1 MTMSNDASTT
11 GPTPAPAATPA
22 PKPKLSFRARF
33 RVWRRRQRLNILL
46 ATLIL
51 VFAAVVMADRIFIN
65 IPSGSVGVLWLRLA
79 GGTQTGFHYNPG
91 LNIIPPWDRIFIYD
105 VRLRRLDETVQALTR
120 DGLAVDVELTVSY
133 FVDRDLVGNLHE
145 TLGPQFEDTLIRPTI
160 SSEIRNAVAEL
171 RPDDLYSIN
180 RTALE
185 QRVARLVRGVL
196 ARSHLDVG
204 GDHQLIDIQDIFI
217 RNITLPP
224 AVQASIEQKIAE
236 EQNALRFQFVLEKER
251 LESERKAIE
260 AQGIRQ
266 FQEIVSNGISDRYL
280 RWKGID
286 ATLQLSK
293 SPNAKVV
300 VIGSQNGLPLILDTS
315 DKPGAADPVP
325 ATGPTTGPRAK
336 RPASA
341 GGVLGGT
348 SVEGEAASAAWPPT
362 LPEAVDPLD
371 AVEETKPA
379 PAAKAKP
386 ADREKPGTVKPGTVK
401 PGTPAP
407 TPAAGSTPGKP

>member
-1 MTMSNDASTT
+1 MTMSTEPAT
-11 GPTPAPAATPA
+11 PTIQQPA
-22 PKPKLSFRARF
+22 PKPAKPGLRVRF
-33 RVWRRRQRLNILL
+33 RIWRQRQRLNILL
-46 ATLIL
+46 ITLIL
-51 VFAAVVMADRIFIN
+51 AFACVVLADRIFVN

-91 LNIIPPWDRIFIYD
+91 LKIIPPWDQIFIYD

-204 GDHQLIDIQDIFI
+204 SDHQLIDIQDIFI

-224 AVQASIEQKIAE
+224 AVRASIEQKIAE

-286 ATLQLSK
+286 ATLQLAR

-300 VIGSQNGLPLILDTS
+300 VIGAQNGLPLILDTT
-315 DKPGAADPVP
+315 DKSVTDK
-325 ATGPTTGPRAK
+325 TGPDLAPAVGPRAK
-336 RPASA
+336 RPVTLPV
-341 GGVLGGT
+341 GGQD
-348 SVEGEAASAAWPPT
+348 GEAMSSAWPPP

-371 AVEETKPA
+371 AMDEAKPA

-386 ADREKPGTVKPGTVK
+386 PEGVKPGTVAPGDVK
-401 PGTPAP
+401 PVPGP
-407 TPAAGSTPGKP
+407 TPGKP

>member
-1 MTMSNDASTT
+1 MTTSKDHSST
-11 GPTPAPAATPA
+11 GPGPSSA
-22 PKPKLSFRARF
+22 PKPAPTPVKPDLRARF
-33 RVWRRRQRLNILL
+33 RAWRRRHRLNILL

-51 VFAAVVMADRIFIN
+51 TFAVVILADRIFIN
-65 IPSGSVGVLWLRLA
+65 IPSGSVGVLWLRLT
-79 GGTQTGFHYNPG
+79 GGTQIGFHYSPG
-91 LNIIPPWDRIFIYD
+91 LKIIAPWDQIFIYD
-105 VRLRRLDETVQALTR
+105 VRLRRMDETVQALTR

-133 FVDRDLVGNLHE
+133 FVDRNLVANLHE

-196 ARSHLDVG
+196 ARSNLDVG
-204 GDHQLIDIQDIFI
+204 GDNQLINIQDIFI
-217 RNITLPP
+217 RNITLPQS
-224 AVQASIEQKIAE
+224 VRTSIEQKISE

-266 FQEIVSNGISDRYL
+266 FQDIVSNGISERYL

-300 VIGSQNGLPLILDTS
+300 VIGAQNGLPLILDTS
-315 DKPGAADPVP
+315 DKPNADKTP
-325 ATGPTTGPRAK
+325 AESPRAK
-336 RPASA
+336 APSPVS
-341 GGVLGGT
+341 GSG
-348 SVEGEAASAAWPPT
+348 SEGDAASAVWPPP
-362 LPEAVDPLD
+362 LPDTVDPLD
-371 AVEETKPA
+371 AGATKPA
-379 PAAKAKP
+379 AAKPEGGKTS
-386 ADREKPGTVKPGTVK
+386 GVKPGTSAAALAA
-401 PGTPAP
+401 GPAP
-407 TPAAGSTPGKP
+407 AKP

>member
-1 MTMSNDASTT
+1 MTMSNDRTPT
-11 GPTPAPAATPA
+11 GPTPAPKPA
-22 PKPKLSFRARF
+22 PKPVKPGLRARF
-33 RVWRRRQRLNILL
+33 RAWRRRHRLNILL

-51 VFAAVVMADRIFIN
+51 VFAVVVLADRIFVN

-91 LNIIPPWDRIFIYD
+91 LKIIAPWDQVFVYD
-105 VRLRRLDETVQALTR
+105 VRLRRMDETVQALTR

-133 FVDRDLVGNLHE
+133 FVDRDLVANLHE
-145 TLGPQFEDTLIRPTI
+145 TLGPQFEDTLVRPTM

-196 ARSHLDVG
+196 ARSNLDVG
-204 GDHQLIDIQDIFI
+204 GDHQLINIQDIFI

-224 AVQASIEQKIAE
+224 TVQASIEQKIAE

-300 VIGSQNGLPLILDTS
+300 VIGAQNGLPLILDTS
-315 DKPGAADPVP
+315 DKPGADQAP
-325 ATGPTTGPRAK
+325 AAGPRAK
-336 RPASA
+336 AIPPVTGS
-341 GGVLGGT
+341 G
-348 SVEGEAASAAWPPT
+348 SEGDAASAVWPPP
-362 LPEAVDPLD
+362 LPDAVDPLD
-371 AVEETKPA
+371 AGGSKPA
-379 PAAKAKP
+379 AAKPEGGKT
-386 ADREKPGTVKPGTVK
+386 GGVKPGTS
-401 PGTPAP
+401 AAA
-407 TPAAGSTPGKP
+407 PAAGPAPAKP